1 MAAFHY
7 KLTQTLQLTC
17 VSIVDD
23 GYHGIWIHVFH
34 PDFFHGCL
42 LYIVHEH
49 RCKVVRGG
57 TEDQPVGGDPLAAD
71 DEGDITELPLL
82 HVLFHLP
89 DHPLRVVV
97 GMEEVRG
104 HGLLHPGVGLVL

>member
-1 MAAFHY
+1 M
-7 KLTQTLQLTC
+7 
-17 VSIVDD
+17 
-23 GYHGIWIHVFH
+23 G
-34 PDFFHGCL
+34 
-42 LYIVHEH
+42 
-49 RCKVVRGG
+49 R
-57 TEDQPVGGDPLAAD
+57 DPLAAD

-97 GMEEVRG
+97 GVEEVRG